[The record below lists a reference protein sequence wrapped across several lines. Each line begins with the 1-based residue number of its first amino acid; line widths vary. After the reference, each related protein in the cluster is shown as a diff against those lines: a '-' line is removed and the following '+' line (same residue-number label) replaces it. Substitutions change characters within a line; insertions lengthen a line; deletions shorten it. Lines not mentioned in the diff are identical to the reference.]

1 MGEGVWFPRP
11 TRCRRPCKKIKIGHP
26 ECSLSLTPL
35 HLTTSYF
42 SLTLHPTPLKVDV
55 ICVLPLIAVSIVV
68 KEELANEIVN
78 YDTKLKQFLLKRDF
92 NTGVFLWNLQN
103 FQGHLFPYEIQ
114 CLLLRFNLCF
124 QRSVE
129 QKLVRLSAINMRFSL
144 IQLKKVFATVK
155 IQK

>member
-1 MGEGVWFPRP
+1 MVSSAP
-11 TRCRRPCKKIKIGHP
+11 RCRRSCQKNKDWTSRMLALPH
-26 ECSLSLTPL
+26 PL

-42 SLTLHPTPLKVDV
+42 CLNPHPTPFKVDV

-68 KEELANEIVN
+68 KEEFANETVN
-78 YDTKLKQFLLKRDF
+78 YDTKLKQFLLKRDISA
-92 NTGVFLWNLQN
+92 GVFLWNLQN
-103 FQGHLFPYEIQ
+103 FQGHLFSYEIQ

-129 QKLVRLSAINMRFSL
+129 QKPVRMSTINTRFSL

-155 IQK
+155 IQKQPP